1 MLAPVFWNETGNT
14 ACNCIISY
22 VLCCAMPCS
31 VLILFDSLLLLY
43 IVFGSQDLLDGLRF
57 RRWYWMNECNVV
69 CSVQDIK
76 LWWYA
81 DYEEDDDEIEGNG
94 MHGGIMEYI

>member
-1 MLAPVFWNETGNT
+1 
-14 ACNCIISY
+14 
-22 VLCCAMPCS
+22 
-31 VLILFDSLLLLY
+31 
-43 IVFGSQDLLDGLRF
+43 
-57 RRWYWMNECNVV
+57 MNECNVV